1 MHHAVGPLLS
11 VDATTRSATEESIDD
26 TLAAFVGGRGVG
38 TKLATDRVPFDADP
52 LGPENALYLATGP
65 LQFSQTSFTGRLSA
79 TGLSPL
85 TDGLLSSNA
94 GGFLSRH
101 FTAAGYS
108 AVEITGASDD
118 LLAVHVRDDGVTFEA
133 VPALA
138 GATVPEVDEYMS
150 REHGLGEDR
159 IACIGP
165 AGEHGVRF
173 ASIMTTESRAFGRGG
188 LGAVL
193 GAMGVKAITFDGE
206 TEPPVEIDFPEAAS
220 EIHREAATSDSPMK
234 ESGTTSVTEYA
245 NHVEALPSYY
255 FSERSFEGAD
265 GISGDRVAEKKH
277 EKATCSACAF
287 ACKLPTRDEAT
298 GLETEGPEFETVM
311 AFGSNAGVDDIVSVM
326 QSNDLCDRF
335 GLDTISCGD
344 VISAYLASE
353 DAFGDDELIHEL
365 VRKIAYREGVGDLL
379 AEGIARCHED
389 LGVENW
395 TVKGLE
401 FAAHDGRKLNGQGLA
416 FAVANRGA
424 DHMYGEFYPYEYP
437 LVGKD
442 EALPPEGLD
451 GKPPLL
457 VRKENRNA
465 VLDSAVVCKFSRG
478 VITDER
484 LADLLDTDYDR
495 LQEIGARIVDLER
508 AFNNRRGFDRAD
520 DTLPYDLPEFESALD
535 EYYDERGWTEDG
547 RVPDV
552 GTGDDAAGDAASADD

>member
-1 MHHAVGPLLS
+1 
-11 VDATTRSATEESIDD
+11 
-26 TLAAFVGGRGVG
+26 
-38 TKLATDRVPFDADP
+38 
-52 LGPENALYLATGP
+52 
-65 LQFSQTSFTGRLSA
+65 
-79 TGLSPL
+79 
-85 TDGLLSSNA
+85 
-94 GGFLSRH
+94 
-101 FTAAGYS
+101 
-108 AVEITGASDD
+108 
-118 LLAVHVRDDGVTFEA
+118 
-133 VPALA
+133 
-138 GATVPEVDEYMS
+138 MS